1 MNKEEKETLRQE
13 YNRLKDI
20 YKLLKEDAKSVAP
33 ESQEMYEIRQNLSMV
48 SWEMSE
54 IRNRLIAATFE
65 RINPVRMIDNFFFK
79 EETEQVRGG
88 R

>member
-13 YNRLKDI
+13 YNELKGI
-20 YKLLKEDAKSVAP
+20 YKLLKENMKSVAP
-33 ESQEMYEIRQNLSMV
+33 ESQEMHEIRQNLSMV
-48 SWEMSE
+48 GWQMSD

-65 RINPVRMIDNFFFK
+65 KINPMRMLENFIFDD
-79 EETEQVRGG
+79 ENQVRGG